1 MPHVA
6 RWSSSLSVLVA
17 LLAAPAAT
25 AQYVFVGPASD
36 PDCDYTTI
44 QAAVDAWA
52 ASPSPDFLAIYVTS
66 AQAYTATAITIPT
79 PAASTGLAISGGMPS
94 CHLQA
99 ANGHVVLD
107 GTGNGGVPV
116 ITVDGSV
123 AGDEHRF
130 EVTLGPFEVTGGH
143 VPGNGGGVRVRGNV
157 VVTLFETDVHDNSAV
172 NGGGV
177 SIEETV
183 AGAPHLILV
192 GNQAPATIRDNVADH
207 DGGGL
212 YCTNAT
218 MYCDRY
224 CAVAGNQAGVDGGGI
239 AQQACG
245 TALYP
250 APSSASDP
258 EVGIRSNTAVGSGGG
273 VWASGGSFNLGTS
286 TPLKPVPVSG
296 NHAGG
301 SGGGLY
307 LTGVGT
313 GSSLTFRG
321 VHFDDNS
328 AGGNGGALYADAS
341 LLMVDAPIV
350 VNCGRAFDGCP
361 RFKGNHADG
370 AGGALALAGDA
381 SLLAWNAVFADNDAA
396 QASLVQVA
404 APPTGVTL
412 INTHVAGN
420 HGAPELLRSSG
431 GYVDLRYVT
440 IADNGADDDALV
452 RFDAA
457 GIFSANNSIL
467 WDDNGASS
475 GVVLAAPTGMTF
487 NVDCVLVHEDG
498 MLAGQPGVTGLVV
511 ADPAWDTSGTYPAG
525 IYAPGADS
533 PAVDACGPGSGN
545 IPDLIGTPRPQDL
558 PKPDGAGTF
567 DMGAIER
574 TPDTIFADGFEV
586 P

>member
-6 RWSSSLSVLVA
+6 RSLSSLSVLAA
-17 LLAAPAAT
+17 LLAAPAAS
-25 AQYVFVGPASD
+25 AQQVFVGPASD
-36 PDCDYTTI
+36 PDCDYPTI

-52 ASPSPDFLAIYVTS
+52 ASPSTDFLMIYVTS
-66 AQAYTATAITIPT
+66 AQAYPATAITIPP
-79 PAASTGLAISGGMPS
+79 PAASTGLSISGGMPS

-99 ANGHVVLD
+99 ATGHVVLD
-107 GTGNGGVPV
+107 GAGNGGVPV
-116 ITVDGSV
+116 IDVDGSF

-130 EVTLGPFEVTGGH
+130 EVTVGPLEITGGN

-157 VVTLFETDVHDNSAV
+157 VVTLFETDVHDNTAM

-177 SIEETV
+177 SVEATA

-192 GNQAPATIRDNVADH
+192 GNQAPAAIRDNVANQ

-212 YCTNAT
+212 YCANAT
-218 MYCDRY
+218 VYCDRY
-224 CAVAGNQAGVDGGGI
+224 CGVAGNQAGVDGGGI

-245 TALYP
+245 TSLN
-250 APSSASDP
+250 PSPSLVIDP
-258 EVGIRSNTAVGSGGG
+258 EVGIRSNTALGSGGG
-273 VWASGGSFNLGTS
+273 VWASGGYFNISAS

-296 NHAGG
+296 NAAGG
-301 SGGGLY
+301 SGGGIHLS
-307 LTGVGT
+307 GVGA

-328 AGGNGGALYADAS
+328 AGGDGGALYADTS

-361 RFKGNHADG
+361 RFKGNHASG

-381 SLLAWNAVFADNDAA
+381 SLLAWNVVFADNDAA
-396 QASLVQVA
+396 QASVLQVGA
-404 APPTGVTL
+404 SPAGVTL
-412 INTHVAGN
+412 INTHVAGS
-420 HGAPELLRSSG
+420 HGAPELLRSAG

-440 IADNGADDDALV
+440 IADNVADDDALV

-457 GIFSANNSIL
+457 GVFGAGNSIL
-467 WDDNGASS
+467 WDDNGAST
-475 GVVLAAPTGMTF
+475 GAVLAAPAGMAF
-487 NVDCVLVHEDG
+487 NVNCVLVHEDG
-498 MLAGQPGVTGLVV
+498 ALGGQPGVTDLVV
-511 ADPAWDTSGTYPAG
+511 ADPEWDTSGIYPAG
-525 IYAPGADS
+525 MYVPGPDS
-533 PAVDACGPGSGN
+533 PAVDACGAGPGN
-545 IPDLIGTPRPQDL
+545 VPDLIGTPRPQDL
-558 PKPDGAGTF
+558 PRPDGVGAY

-574 TPDTIFADGFEV
+574 APDLVFADGFEL